1 MSQYICNNCNQD
13 VLAPNSLCS
22 RCRTE
27 LRTRQIIS
35 SVIILG
41 GIATLF
47 IAIYIVVTLSSSP
60 KPHEAVATPTQQTAK
75 TTSTTSSTT
84 LPTPVTATN
93 TSDKGLTNIDVTL
106 VAQYSDKVQPI
117 LAEIYQEMSTVIL
130 DLKNFLLIVNSSKDP
145 TQSRRII
152 DNFREQ
158 MKTHEAKL
166 QEVNSRLKGIAPP
179 PALENQHQKLILGV
193 AKYTLA
199 VQDYIQGLAAYNFKQ
214 ISASQNELKAADSE
228 IKSSADEFKNI
239 IGEIIRKS

>member
-27 LRTRQIIS
+27 LRTRQVIS

-47 IAIYIVVTLSSSP
+47 IGVYIIITLSSSP
-60 KPHEAVATPTQQTAK
+60 KPREVVTTATSQTTPRAT
-75 TTSTTSSTT
+75 TTSTTNPTT
-84 LPTPVTATN
+84 AATPVATPKAGG
-93 TSDKGLTNIDVTL
+93 TVDVTL
-106 VAQYSDKVQPI
+106 VAQYSDKVQPL

-130 DLKNFLLIVNSSKDP
+130 DLKNFLSTVNSSKDA

-158 MKTHEAKL
+158 MKTHETKL
-166 QEVNSRLKGIAPP
+166 QDVNSRLKAITAP

-199 VQDYIQGLAAYNFKQ
+199 VQGYIQGLAAYNFKQ
-214 ISASQNELKAADSE
+214 ISASQNELKEADSE
-228 IKSSADEFKNI
+228 IKSSAEEFKNI